1 MQPLVNE
8 KARRPAAPARST
20 TSSKAIAATLVA
32 ALSALLGGAACIDVP
47 DEREPQC
54 KKTSDCEQEAGEVC
68 EDGVCWGDPPA
79 FEMAAIIG
87 PPGDAKDLV
96 PAEMSPL
103 SILPSGLLPQLA
115 LGSPVTFR
123 GQVVRDCP
131 MGMPDCPT
139 VAVAATITITRPSS
153 FSGGPGFSL
162 SQQTSPD
169 GNVVLYLPQTRATDP
184 DYLVTISPADR
195 GAVRTTL
202 FSADAEELAP
212 RRMKLRALRDTTF
225 VFRLPTVTSHLVTGR
240 VVDGAGIGLANY
252 RVVARGAWESNE
264 PASEV
269 STVAVTAADGS
280 YQLQLS
286 DELSG
291 KVVVRAEP
299 PATRKGTATLEVA
312 NVDPEAAVPV
322 ELRLPLAERAPVPLS
337 ITVKGRDSG
346 GQLGPADGISVRL
359 RYELVDGTGNQTSRY
374 DVEGTTNSSG
384 VVTLTTVPGV
394 AGIDWSYRLSM
405 LPPADSRLGAV
416 YDAPLVVGAG
426 GAPVV
431 EMPSR
436 VSITG
441 VLLDG
446 TRAMKGVTLSARP
459 SRTFLQSLDMG
470 KRTFVG
476 EIAATT
482 ATTSKTGEFVV
493 WADQQI
499 AGVPAR
505 YSITLQPP
513 DGELVPSWTHAE
525 EIVIPA
531 DAGLTTVNV
540 GTLYA
545 VDSANV
551 HGTIT
556 NPGGR
561 PVAKARVLIYKVDTS
576 CLSDCAG
583 TAQLIGRGVS
593 DDDGEVRIALPK
605 DP

>member
-1 MQPLVNE
+1 MSARLSLA
-8 KARRPAAPARST
+8 ARRASTLAVAP
-20 TSSKAIAATLVA
+20 L
-32 ALSALLGGAACIDVP
+32 ALGAPLALWALALGGACIDVP

-54 KKTSDCEQEAGEVC
+54 RKTSDCEQAAGEVC
-68 EDGVCWGDPPA
+68 EDGVCWGDPPV
-79 FEMAAIIG
+79 FEMAAIVG

-96 PAEMSPL
+96 PAEMTPL
-103 SILPSGLLPQLA
+103 TILPSGLLPQLA
-115 LGSPVTFR
+115 LGSPITVR
-123 GQVVRDCP
+123 SQVVRDCP
-131 MGMPDCPT
+131 MGMPSCPT
-139 VAVAATITITRPSS
+139 VPVAATISITRPSS

-162 SQQTSPD
+162 VQQSNAD
-169 GNVVLYLPQTRATDP
+169 GNLVLYLPLTRPSDP
-184 DYLVTISPADR
+184 DYLVTISPTDR
-195 GAVRTTL
+195 GATRSTL
-202 FSADAEELAP
+202 FSTDAEQLAP
-212 RRMKLRALRDTTF
+212 RRMRLRALSDTNF
-225 VFRLPTVTSHLVTGR
+225 VFRLPPVTAQAISGKVL
-240 VVDGAGIGLANY
+240 DGAGLGLAGY
-252 RVVARGAWESNE
+252 RVVARGGWVAGE
-264 PASEV
+264 PATEV
-269 STVAVTAADGS
+269 STVAVTDADGS
-280 YQLQLS
+280 YSLQLS
-286 DELSG
+286 DELAG
-291 KVVVRAEP
+291 KVLVRAEP
-299 PATRKGTATLEVA
+299 PADRKGTATLEIGG
-312 NVDPEAAVPV
+312 VDPSAADDV
-322 ELRLPLAERAPVPLS
+322 EFHLPLAERAPVPLP

-359 RYELVDGTGNQTSRY
+359 RYELVEGNQTSRY
-374 DVEGTTNSSG
+374 DVEGTTNGSG
-384 VVTLTTVPGV
+384 LVTLTTVPGV
-394 AGIDWSYRLSM
+394 AGTDWTYRLSM

-416 YDAPLVVGAG
+416 YDSPLVVGAG

-431 EMPSR
+431 EMPNR

-459 SRTFLQSLDMG
+459 SRTFLQSLDAS

-525 EIVIPA
+525 EIVVPSEPP
-531 DAGLTTVNV
+531 GLTTVNA

-551 HGTIT
+551 HGFIT